1 VATLWKPGISVA
13 LGLYCSRLKKAGQ
26 LRLRFY
32 SIIFWADIRGLAPRH
47 KTVPLF
53 F

>member
-13 LGLYCSRLKKAGQ
+13 VGLYFSRLKKAGQ
-26 LRLRFY
+26 LHLRIYF
-32 SIIFWADIRGLAPRH
+32 IIFWADIRGLAPRH
-47 KTVPLF
+47 KTVLLF